1 MSPETRKPVASSA
14 QGAGGSGNNS
24 DEIRYR
30 SYLTQLERQQDADIK
45 DKEVQHK
52 DRVTKVIGSQTEQ
65 EQQLHKDYDVKISAE
80 AENLD
85 RRLGLIRER
94 NSILISQER
103 DLGQHEADKVKMQ
116 YQQKIEQ
123 EKHIGDEQLGRLQ
136 QYYKRAAEELA
147 TQNDKKVK
155 PSQKGTTA

>member
-52 DRVTKVIGSQTEQ
+52 DRVTKVIGSQTTKKLNRPRKERPH
-65 EQQLHKDYDVKISAE
+65 E
-80 AENLD
+80 
-85 RRLGLIRER
+85 RE
-94 NSILISQER
+94 E
-103 DLGQHEADKVKMQ
+103 
-116 YQQKIEQ
+116 
-123 EKHIGDEQLGRLQ
+123 
-136 QYYKRAAEELA
+136 YKP
-147 TQNDKKVK
+147 TV
-155 PSQKGTTA
+155 